1 MAAYINVGEADFQN
15 VVLDSDKPVVVDFWA
30 PWCGPGRAIAPH
42 IETLA
47 TEYAGRAVITK
58 VNVDENQGIAQRY
71 GIRGIPAILLF
82 KNGEVADMIQGMRA
96 DIKVRLI
103 KMVDDAL

>member
-1 MAAYINVGEADFQN
+1 MAGYINVGEADFQN
-15 VVLDSDKPVVVDFWA
+15 VVLESDQPVVVDFWA
-30 PWCGPGRAIAPH
+30 PWCGPCRAIAPH
-42 IETLA
+42 IESLA
-47 TEYAGRAVITK
+47 AEYAGRAVVTK

-96 DIKVRLI
+96 DIKVRLT